1 MQNWSPK
8 IWFICISHLISNIN
22 KRIRKLS
29 IMKIILGQVSSV
41 LLTTMKNP
49 QPFPM
54 IHQTINSNFLK
65 LMTREKASLQNL
77 ISIKMQKLM
86 RKNKLFPKY
95 QWTISFG
102 FSFLKINNKNQ
113 EESGKI
119 NQFKW
124 SNLSFQYQNHL
135 IKLIK
140 SKIHHF

>member
-1 MQNWSPK
+1 
-8 IWFICISHLISNIN
+8 
-22 KRIRKLS
+22 
-29 IMKIILGQVSSV
+29 MKIILGQVSSV

-95 QWTISFG
+95 Q
-102 FSFLKINNKNQ
+102 
-113 EESGKI
+113 
-119 NQFKW
+119 
-124 SNLSFQYQNHL
+124 
-135 IKLIK
+135 
-140 SKIHHF
+140 